1 MGGRGPRETAPRG
14 PRGPACPAR
23 SPPEGRGATCTNNP
37 GGHAGGRHSLE
48 PGGDPGPRAPGAG
61 VARGPRAGDCVPSR
75 PACGFDR
82 ASGGRSLCPSWR
94 DRSPRHHGGRSVT
107 VTLPHALQTPFF
119 PSRPRPG
126 GRPPPSLCVRAPQE
140 GARAPGERS
149 GSALPRASVRGSVS
163 SLCRGTW
170 HRLALRCH
178 RVCARWLRGPSRPA
192 GGTCVFEGGP
202 CSACLA
208 LHTGMSEGN
217 VPNPHTLPNMLLFH
231 CC

>member
-1 MGGRGPRETAPRG
+1 M
-14 PRGPACPAR
+14 
-23 SPPEGRGATCTNNP
+23 
-37 GGHAGGRHSLE
+37 E

-126 GRPPPSLCVRAPQE
+126 GRPPPSLCVRAPGGSASTWRE
-140 GARAPGERS
+140 VWLGPALGLCAGLRLFSLPGDLAPSGPALSPCLRTPAPG
-149 GSALPRASVRGSVS
+149 PF
-163 SLCRGTW
+163 T
-170 HRLALRCH
+170 
-178 RVCARWLRGPSRPA
+178 PSRRRPRLW
-192 GGTCVFEGGP
+192 GGP